1 VRRIVVIA
9 LSVMLALVVAMP
21 IASGKPAL
29 PAISKNSQTLGKLG
43 AEWWTQVTE
52 EPVPT
57 NPLVGSYTH
66 ESPKCDVSTTF
77 AKREVFFLVGTTTG
91 DPVTRKCTVSHKAWI
106 FFPVVNSVDVEH
118 PGDLSEAKMRKL
130 VNDQIDQFL
139 RGSTIF
145 VTVDGKRVPV
155 SKEKNRAGTPFFRVT
170 LPKNNIFGGRP
181 AGAPAG
187 KYKAVADG
195 VWVLLPPLKKGT
207 HTITFG
213 GTFPN
218 ADLDPNKPG
227 PEGFSQNNTYRL
239 KVV

>member
-1 VRRIVVIA
+1 VRRIVVMA
-9 LSVMLALVVAMP
+9 LSVILALVVAIP

-29 PAISKNSQTLGKLG
+29 TNNKQTLGKLG
-43 AEWWTQVTE
+43 AEWWTRVIE

-57 NPLVGSYTH
+57 NPLYGSYTK

-91 DPVTRKCTVSHKAWI
+91 EKVTRKCTVSHKAWI
-106 FFPVVNSVDVEH
+106 FFPVVNTVDIEH
-118 PGDLSEAKMRKL
+118 PGALSEAKMRKI

-145 VTVDGKRVPV
+145 ATVDGKSVPV
-155 SKEKNRAGTPFFRVT
+155 SKKKNRADTPLFRVNV
-170 LPKNNIFGGRP
+170 PKDNIFGGKK

-195 VWVLLPPLKKGT
+195 VWVLLPPLEKGK

-213 GTFPN
+213 GDFPK
-218 ADLDPNKPG
+218 ADLDPTKPG
-227 PEGFSQNNTYRL
+227 PEGFSQNNTYIL

>member
-9 LSVMLALVVAMP
+9 LSVMLALVMAIP

-29 PAISKNSQTLGKLG
+29 TNNKQTLGKLG
-43 AEWWTQVTE
+43 AEWWTRVFE

-57 NPLVGSYTH
+57 NPLFGSYTH
-66 ESPKCDVSTTF
+66 ESPKCEGSTTF
-77 AKREVFFLVGTTTG
+77 AKRKVFFLFGTTNG
-91 DPVTRKCTVSHKAWI
+91 KEVTRKCTVSRKAWI

-155 SKEKNRAGTPFFRVT
+155 SKKKNRADTPFFRVT
-170 LPKNNIFGGRP
+170 LPKNNIFGGPP
-181 AGAPAG
+181 AAPAG

-195 VWVLLPPLKKGT
+195 VWVLLPPLKKGK

-218 ADLDPNKPG
+218 ADLDPNEPG

>member
-1 VRRIVVIA
+1 VRRILLIA
-9 LSVMLALVVAMP
+9 LSAILALVVAIP
-21 IASGKPAL
+21 VASGKPAL
-29 PAISKNSQTLGKLG
+29 PAISKDSQTLGELG
-43 AEWWTQVTE
+43 AEWWTRVIE

-57 NPLVGSYTH
+57 NPLFGPYTD
-66 ESPKCDVSTTF
+66 ESRQCEASTTTF

-91 DPVTRKCTVSHKAWI
+91 APVTRECTVSHKAWI

-170 LPKNNIFGGRP
+170 LPKNNIFGGPP
-181 AGAPAG
+181 AAPAG

-218 ADLDPNKPG
+218 ADLDPIKPG